1 MTECL
6 HGSNV
11 ANAPSS
17 PNVPTPITSQPG
29 VSVPSIP
36 SPLPPFSGS
45 DPFWIIIAVSILIG
59 VIKGKPSK
67 IQQ

>member
-1 MTECL
+1 MTECP
-6 HGSNV
+6 HGSNG

-17 PNVPTPITSQPG
+17 PNTLTPMTTQPS

-36 SPLPPFSGS
+36 STLPPFSGS

-59 VIKGKPSK
+59 VIKGKPPK
-67 IQQ
+67 TQP